1 MVTFG
6 NTISMAEHKLTSLDK
21 RIIIFAGG
29 YGSGKTEVAVN
40 FAIYMA
46 RQGNL
51 PLSIVDLDI
60 VNPYFR
66 SREAARP
73 LKELGINVI
82 IPEGEQCS
90 ADLPI
95 ILPQVKGSI
104 ENENERVILD
114 VGGDDVGAR
123 VMSSMADA
131 FKPGDYEMLFV
142 LNANRPFTSDLKS
155 SIRMKEEIETACR
168 LKFTGL
174 VSNTH
179 LIDETDEETILK
191 GLNLANEISEA
202 SRIPV
207 KFISAKADVLNR
219 VNPEALNCPVLP
231 LERYMLK
238 PWELKAK

>member
-6 NTISMAEHKLTSLDK
+6 NTISMPKHKLTSLDK
-21 RIIIFAGG
+21 RVIIFAGG

-40 FAIYMA
+40 YAIYLA
-46 RQGNL
+46 RQGRL
-51 PLSIVDLDI
+51 PLNIIDLDI

-82 IPEGEQCS
+82 IPEGERCS

-95 ILPQVKGSI
+95 ILPQVKGAI
-104 ENENERVILD
+104 ENQSERVILD

-142 LNANRPFTSDLKS
+142 LNANRPFTSDLES
-155 SIRMKEEIETACR
+155 SLKMKTEIETACR

-179 LIDETDEETILK
+179 LIDETDEDTILK
-191 GLNLANEISEA
+191 GLNLAGEISKA
-202 SRIPV
+202 AGIPI
-207 KFISAKADVLNR
+207 KFISAKADVLDKIK
-219 VNPEALNCPVLP
+219 PEVLNCPVLP

-238 PWELKAK
+238 PWELKSK

>member
-1 MVTFG
+1 
-6 NTISMAEHKLTSLDK
+6 MAEHKLTRLDK
-21 RIIIFAGG
+21 RVIIFAGG

-40 FAIYMA
+40 FAVFMA

-66 SREAARP
+66 SREAAQP
-73 LKELGINVI
+73 LKDLGIHVI
-82 IPEGEQCS
+82 IPEGERCS

-95 ILPQVKGSI
+95 ILPQVKGAI
-104 ENENERVILD
+104 ENVNERVILD

-131 FKPGDYEMLFV
+131 FVPGDYEMLFV
-142 LNANRPFTSDLKS
+142 LNANRPFTSDLKTS
-155 SIRMKEEIETACR
+155 LKMKEEIETACR

-179 LIDETDEETILK
+179 LIDATDEETIMK
-191 GLNLANEISEA
+191 GLNLAKEIGEA
-202 SRIPV
+202 SGIPV
-207 KFISAKADVLNR
+207 KFVSAKTDVLNK
-219 VNPEALNCPVLP
+219 VKPEVLNCPVLP